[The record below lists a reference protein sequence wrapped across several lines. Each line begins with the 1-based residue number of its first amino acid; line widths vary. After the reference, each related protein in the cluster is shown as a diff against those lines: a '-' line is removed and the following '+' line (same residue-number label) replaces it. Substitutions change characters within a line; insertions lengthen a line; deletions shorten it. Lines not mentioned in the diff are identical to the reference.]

1 MISKKIFSFMS
12 ILITFTIITT
22 NAGSAIKMTNR
33 ATTTVKRN
41 GEKNYHRNVSSTRK
55 ASASNTGNNGG
66 SSNSPNNYGSS
77 SNSAYNYGF
86 QF

>member
-1 MISKKIFSFMS
+1 MS

-22 NAGSAIKMTNR
+22 NVEYNRGSAIKMTNS

-66 SSNSPNNYGSS
+66 SSNCPNNYGSS
-77 SNSAYNYGF
+77 SNSAYNYGLHF
-86 QF
+86 